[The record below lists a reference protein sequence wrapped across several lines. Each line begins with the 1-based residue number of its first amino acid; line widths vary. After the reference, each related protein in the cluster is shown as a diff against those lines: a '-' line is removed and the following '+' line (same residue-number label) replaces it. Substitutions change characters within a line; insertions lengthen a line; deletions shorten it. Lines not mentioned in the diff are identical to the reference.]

1 MVGEAFLA
9 GIATNFASDV
19 LAAAYRGAQ
28 VRVKGPAEKRALERA
43 FARALEGLAAEM
55 TARQFPGQVPSRGEQ
70 QLLEEQLERFV
81 RDPHIARLLVAV
93 ALEGKELP
101 IGVLRQRLFD
111 LGIDESTMLADFEAT
126 MIRFQLVLG
135 AQLRESAG
143 TAASPLFNMYVIGKL
158 AALVERLGRLE
169 QVLGDPGAAE
179 QPPFGVPQLGSH
191 FVGRDDEVR
200 QLRDRLTG
208 PRAQGDAE
216 RTFQVLTAMHG
227 WPGVGKTTLAIRM
240 AGDQLLREH
249 FPDGVLW
256 ASLGGG
262 GRTSIELASWVR
274 QLRLPLDVLQAPRAD
289 MSRELTRALR
299 DRRALLVIDDVWD
312 PADARWFMVG
322 GPGCATLVTTRLP
335 EVAGSLAR
343 AASEVFP
350 VSVLNATAALD
361 LLGLLAPEVVA
372 RHQAASAELLRALE
386 YLPLAIQ
393 VAGRLLQEESGAGW
407 GVDDLLTELR
417 AGARLL
423 SASAPA
429 DTAVAGG
436 PVPTVSALL
445 RRSTDQLSDE
455 DRLRFAYLGAFKSR
469 PATFD
474 LEDIAYA
481 WDSPRPRDAQET
493 TLRLVRLGLLE
504 PIGPGRYQMHSLLAV
519 HACVLLEEAG

>member
-1 MVGEAFLA
+1 
-9 GIATNFASDV
+9 
-19 LAAAYRGAQ
+19 
-28 VRVKGPAEKRALERA
+28 
-43 FARALEGLAAEM
+43 
-55 TARQFPGQVPSRGEQ
+55 
-70 QLLEEQLERFV
+70 
-81 RDPHIARLLVAV
+81 
-93 ALEGKELP
+93 
-101 IGVLRQRLFD
+101 
-111 LGIDESTMLADFEAT
+111 MLADFEAA
-126 MIRFQLVLG
+126 MIRFQLALG
-135 AQLRESAG
+135 ERLRESAG
-143 TAASPLFNMYVIGKL
+143 TAGSALFNMYATGKL
-158 AALVERLGRLE
+158 TALVERLGRLE
-169 QVLGDPGAAE
+169 QVLGDPTAAE
-179 QPPFGVPQLGSH
+179 SPPFGVPQLGSH
-191 FVGRDDEVR
+191 FVGRDNEVM
-200 QLRDRLTG
+200 QLRDRLTQ
-208 PRAQGDAE
+208 PCAATDAE

-240 AGDQLLREH
+240 AGDPLLRER

-262 GRTSIELASWVR
+262 GRASIELESWAR
-274 QLRLPLDVLQAPRAD
+274 QLRLPAEVLQAPRED
-289 MSRELTRALR
+289 MRRELTRALR
-299 DRRALLVIDDVWD
+299 DRSTLLVIDDVWD
-312 PADARWFMVG
+312 VADARWFLVG
-322 GPGCATLVTTRLP
+322 GPRCATLVTTRLP

-350 VSVLNATAALD
+350 VSVLSEAAALE
-361 LLGLLAPEVVA
+361 LLRLLAPEVVDQ
-372 RHQAASAELLRALE
+372 HPVASAELLRAVE

-429 DTAVAGG
+429 DTAMSGG

-445 RRSTDQLSDE
+445 RRSTDRLTDE
-455 DRLRFAYLGAFKSR
+455 DRLRFAYLGAFKAR